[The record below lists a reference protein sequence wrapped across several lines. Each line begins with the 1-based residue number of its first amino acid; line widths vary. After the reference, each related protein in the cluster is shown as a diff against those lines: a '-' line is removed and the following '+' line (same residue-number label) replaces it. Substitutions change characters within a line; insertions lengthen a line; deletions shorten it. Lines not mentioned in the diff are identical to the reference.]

1 MRTQLTSGS
10 LYEGQFDMT
19 QATTS
24 AVWRSTGGDQ
34 TRTAAAGSMVM
45 VTPFYIANAAATGN
59 VTNFAGG
66 SAVILPAGAIVTSVT
81 ITSAGTGLMNMGFT
95 PLTGGVG
102 PGQTTTLGT
111 NVPAGL
117 LVAANTA
124 ARAVISTGVATGG
137 ASLGN
142 VANATNLVVVT
153 SAANANSTGTVS
165 GLIQYVVADTGDENV

>member
-1 MRTQLTSGS
+1 
-10 LYEGQFDMT
+10 MT

-45 VTPFYIANAAATGN
+45 VTPFYIANSSASSAN
-59 VTNFAGG
+59 VAVSSADS
-66 SAVILPAGAIVTSVT
+66 SAVILPAGAVVTNVIIST
-81 ITSAGTGLMNMGFT
+81 GSTGANSAANIGFT
-95 PLTGGVG
+95 PLKNVG

-111 NVPAGL
+111 NVPAAFLSG
-117 LVAANTA
+117 ANVVSRTN
-124 ARAVISTGVATGG
+124 ITLGSTGAG

-153 SAANANSTGTVS
+153 SAIGAAGAVGGPVTGS
-165 GLIQYVVADTGDENV
+165 IQYFVADSGEENV